1 MKPFGQHPDDKE
13 PPKAV
18 AALLEQVDRDGGRV
32 LAVYREPVGGH
43 WQAFCLLPLEKVAP
57 TPYQRDLSP
66 THAKRLTDVVRK
78 IDRFVDP
85 IVVVSPRPGV
95 YWTPNGHHRRTAL
108 EKLKAERVPAILIP
122 EAEVAFQILALN
134 TEKAHNLKE
143 KSLEVIRMY
152 RGLAEEQPRTGEEDW
167 AFQFEAPHFVTLGLL
182 YEENK
187 RFAGGAFAP
196 ILKRV
201 DKFLKGKLPD
211 TLEARGERAAK
222 VKAAD
227 EALAKAVGGAQE
239 ARHQPPLREELRP
252 RPDEPAHP
260 RAQDRAV
267 LRPGL
272 LEARGGDRGLRRGE
286 GPLRGRAAGGGLLGA
301 RGGVGRGSQGRETEL
316 HEGSRDPSRARST
329 GRLAR
334 REL

>member
-1 MKPFGQHPDDKE
+1 MKPFGQHPDEKE

-18 AALLEQVDRDGGRV
+18 TALLEQVDRDGGRV

-108 EKLKAERVPAILIP
+108 EKLKAEMVPAILIP

-167 AFQFEAPHFVTLGLL
+167 AFQFEAPHFATLGLL

-211 TLEARGERAAK
+211 TLEERGERAAK

-227 EALAKAVGGAQE
+227 EALA
-239 ARHQPPLREELRP
+239 
-252 RPDEPAHP
+252 
-260 RAQDRAV
+260 RAV
-267 LRPGL
+267 
-272 LEARGGDRGLRRGE
+272 
-286 GPLRGRAAGGGLLGA
+286 
-301 RGGVGRGSQGRETEL
+301 
-316 HEGSRDPSRARST
+316 ARSRSAASAT
-329 GRLAR
+329 PT
-334 REL
+334 

>member
-1 MKPFGQHPDDKE
+1 MKPFGQYPENKE
-13 PPKAV
+13 PGKAV
-18 AALLEQVDRDGGRV
+18 QALAERVEADGGRV
-32 LAVYREPVGGH
+32 LALYQEPVGAH
-43 WQAFCLLPLEKVAP
+43 WQIFCLLPLTQVEP

-85 IVVVSPRPGV
+85 IVVVSPQPGV

-108 EKLKAERVPAILIP
+108 EKLKAEFVPSILIA
-122 EAEVAFQILALN
+122 EADVAYQILALN

-152 RGLAEEQPRTGEEDW
+152 RGLAAERPKSSEEDF

-201 DKFLKGKLPD
+201 DAFLKGKLPE
-211 TLEARGERAAK
+211 TFEKRQERAGKVREADLALVGAVAALKKRGISHPYVKNYVLARTSPLTRARKTLPSFDQTFDKLVAAIRGFDVAK
-222 VKAAD
+222 VRYEDVQRASVFAA
-227 EALAKAVGGAQE
+227 
-239 ARHQPPLREELRP
+239 PP
-252 RPDEPAHP
+252 
-260 RAQDRAV
+260 
-267 LRPGL
+267 
-272 LEARGGDRGLRRGE
+272 GE
-286 GPLRGRAAGGGLLGA
+286 
-301 RGGVGRGSQGRETEL
+301 
-316 HEGSRDPSRARST
+316 
-329 GRLAR
+329 
-334 REL
+334 

>member
-13 PPKAV
+13 PPKTV

-32 LAVYREPVGGH
+32 LAVYREPVGNH
-43 WQAFCLLPLEKVAP
+43 WQAFCLLPLLSVAP

-95 YWTPNGHHRRTAL
+95 YWTPNGHHRGTAL
-108 EKLKAERVPAILIP
+108 EKLKAEMVPAILIP

-152 RGLAEEQPRTGEEDW
+152 RGLSEEQPRTGEEDW

-187 RFAGGAFAP
+187 RFAGGVFAP

-201 DKFLKGKLPD
+201 DKFLKGRLPD
-211 TLEARGERAAK
+211 TLEERQARAAK

-227 EALAKAVGGAQE
+227 DALA
-239 ARHQPPLREELRP
+239 
-252 RPDEPAHP
+252 
-260 RAQDRAV
+260 RAV
-267 LRPGL
+267 AALKKRGISHPYVKNYVL
-272 LEARGGDRGLRRGE
+272 ARASPLTRARKTVPSFYQAFSKLAAAIE
-286 GPLRGRAAGGGLLGA
+286 GFDATKVRYEDVQRAAVFA
-301 RGGVGRGSQGRETEL
+301 A
-316 HEGSRDPSRARST
+316 PT
-329 GRLAR
+329 G
-334 REL
+334 E